1 MAKIKLIFFL
11 FCVFL
16 NAQNRDTDIQRIDE
30 LKKLGDSLFNVSNYT
45 DAAKVYKELVQ
56 IDPNSFDF
64 NFKYASAF
72 GLEVEQMPRFK
83 QAKNVREMVKLFERA
98 YELDNKNLALN
109 RALLEI
115 YLRVPRFFGGGE
127 KKALS
132 IIKNIYTISGD
143 EGKKAQEFY
152 NNY

>member
-30 LKKLGDSLFNVSNYT
+30 LKKLGDSLFKVSNYT

-98 YELDNKNLALN
+98 YELDNKNLGLN

-115 YLRVPRFFGGGE
+115 YLRVPRFFGGGD

-132 IIKNIYTISGD
+132 IIKNIYTISKD
-143 EGKKAQEFY
+143 EGKKAQQFY
-152 NNY
+152 DKY

>member
-1 MAKIKLIFFL
+1 MAKIKLVFFL
-11 FCVFL
+11 CSIFL
-16 NAQNRDTDIQRIDE
+16 NAQNRDTDIQYIAE
-30 LKKLGDSLFNVSNYT
+30 LEKLGDSLFKASNYT
-45 DAAKVYKELVQ
+45 DAAKAYKELVK
-56 IDPNSFDF
+56 IDPNSSDY

-98 YELDNKNLALN
+98 YELDNKNLGLN

-115 YLRVPRFFGGGE
+115 YLRVPRFFGGGD

-132 IIKNIYTISGD
+132 IIKNINTISED
-143 EGKKAQEFY
+143 EGKKAQQFY
-152 NNY
+152 NKY

>member
-30 LKKLGDSLFNVSNYT
+30 LKKLGDSLFKVSNYT
-45 DAAKVYKELVQ
+45 DAAKIYKELVQ

-72 GLEVEQMPRFK
+72 GLELEQMPRFK

-115 YLRVPRFFGGGE
+115 YLRVPRFFGGGD

-132 IIKNIYTISGD
+132 IIKNIYSISKD

-152 NNY
+152 NKY

>member
-1 MAKIKLIFFL
+1 MAKIKLVFFL
-11 FCVFL
+11 FCIFL
-16 NAQNRDTDIQRIDE
+16 NAQNKGIDIQHVDE
-30 LKKLGDSLFNVSNYT
+30 LQKLGDSLFKASNYT
-45 DAAKVYKELVQ
+45 EAAKLYKELVQ

-109 RALLEI
+109 EL
-115 YLRVPRFFGGGE
+115 
-127 KKALS
+127 
-132 IIKNIYTISGD
+132 KN
-143 EGKKAQEFY
+143 
-152 NNY
+152 

>member
-30 LKKLGDSLFNVSNYT
+30 LKKLGDSLFNVSNYA

-98 YELDNKNLALN
+98 YELDNKNIGLN

-115 YLRVPRFFGGGE
+115 YLRVPRFFGGGD

-132 IIKNIYTISGD
+132 IIKNIYTISED
-143 EGKKAQEFY
+143 EGKKAQQFY
-152 NNY
+152 DKY

>member
-1 MAKIKLIFFL
+1 M

-30 LKKLGDSLFNVSNYT
+30 LKKLGDSLFKASNYT
-45 DAAKVYKELVQ
+45 EATKAYKELVQ
-56 IDPNSFDF
+56 IDPNSFDY

-72 GLEVEQMPRFK
+72 GLELEEMPRFK

-98 YELDNKNLALN
+98 YELDDKNLPLN

-115 YLRVPRFFGGGE
+115 YLRVPRFFGGGD

-132 IIKNIYTISGD
+132 IIKNIYTISED
-143 EGKKAQEFY
+143 EGKKAQQFY
-152 NNY
+152 DKY

>member
-16 NAQNRDTDIQRIDE
+16 NAQNRDTDIQRIYE
-30 LKKLGDSLFNVSNYT
+30 LKKLGDSLFKVSNYT

-98 YELDNKNLALN
+98 YELDNKNIGLN

-115 YLRVPRFFGGGE
+115 YLRVPRFFGGGD

-132 IIKNIYTISGD
+132 IIKNIYTISED
-143 EGKKAQEFY
+143 EGKKAQQFY
-152 NNY
+152 DKY

>member
-1 MAKIKLIFFL
+1 M
-11 FCVFL
+11 FCIFL
-16 NAQNRDTDIQRIDE
+16 NAQNKGIDIQHVDE
-30 LKKLGDSLFNVSNYT
+30 LQKLGDSLFKASNYT
-45 DAAKVYKELVQ
+45 EAAKLYKELVQ

-132 IIKNIYTISGD
+132 IIKNIYTISMM
-143 EGKKAQEFY
+143 KVKRHRNFIIIII
-152 NNY
+152 N

>member
-1 MAKIKLIFFL
+1 MAKIKLVFFL
-11 FCVFL
+11 FSIFL
-16 NAQNRDTDIQRIDE
+16 NAQNRDTDIQYIAE
-30 LKKLGDSLFNVSNYT
+30 LEKLGDSLFKASNYT
-45 DAAKVYKELVQ
+45 DAAKAYKELVK
-56 IDPNSFDF
+56 IDPNSSDY

-98 YELDNKNLALN
+98 YELDNKNLGIN

-115 YLRVPRFFGGGE
+115 YLRVPRFFGGGD

-132 IIKNIYTISGD
+132 IIKNIYSISED
-143 EGKKAQEFY
+143 EGKKAQQFY
-152 NNY
+152 NKY